1 MTREQIRDVRRLRD
15 FGIDTETAT
24 NMIEYFTRSRIR
36 IGELSQDLVG
46 VKWAELW
53 EVSSRDPIDYRL
65 N

>member
-1 MTREQIRDVRRLRD
+1 MTREQIRDVQRLRD

-24 NMIEYFTRSRIR
+24 GMIEYFTRSNVRL
-36 IGELSQDLVG
+36 GELDQDLAG

-53 EVSSRDPIDYRL
+53 EPRSKAPIDFRL